1 MTLHSEPI
9 APQSRAADR
18 TSIAEI
24 MSPTPITV
32 HPELELDDLMT
43 LFLEHDISHAP
54 VVDEHD
60 VPIGMVSKTD
70 LVVDQYVR
78 GDTVVDQGDAGG
90 YGRHV
95 HGGTAIV
102 RDVMS
107 PILISLPASA
117 SIGTAARHMLADH
130 VHAIPV
136 TSPDGR
142 VIGIL
147 STVDVLAWVAGL

>member
-1 MTLHSEPI
+1 MTLQTDRIS
-9 APQSRAADR
+9 PQSREADR
-18 TSIAEI
+18 TPIAEI
-24 MSPTPITV
+24 MSHTPITV

-43 LFLEHDISHAP
+43 LFLDRNISHAP
-54 VVDEHD
+54 VVDAQD
-60 VPIGMVSKTD
+60 RPIGMVSKTD

-78 GDTVVDQGDAGG
+78 GDTVVDQRDAGG

-107 PILISLPASA
+107 PIVVSLPEAT
-117 SIGTAARHMLADH
+117 SIGTAARRMLADN
-130 VHAIPV
+130 VHAVPV

-147 STVDVLAWVAGL
+147 STVDILAWVAGL